1 MKLRSWALASALSL
15 TALLMPVTNAVAAPA
30 APAAPSCTQ
39 GSICFYTGSR
49 YNGRSWEWVAK
60 DGYHDMPAA
69 FHDNVGS
76 FVASADG
83 CFINWDPKETRVVRS
98 GDNRIDYGS
107 DFGGRI
113 DGVGQGC

>member
-1 MKLRSWALASALSL
+1 MKLRSWSLAAVLSL
-15 TALLMPVTNAVAAPA
+15 TAALVPAADAPAAPA
-30 APAAPSCTQ
+30 APAAPSCTG

-49 YNGRSWEWVAK
+49 YDGRSWEWVAK

-76 FVASADG
+76 FVANVDG
-83 CFINWDPKETRVVRS
+83 CFINWSPKETRVVRN
-98 GDNRIDYGS
+98 GDNRIDYRS

-113 DGVGQGC
+113 DGVANTC